1 MNKSNNINANFGL
14 PEGYFEKSK
23 LNILSKIEWQEE
35 NSNYSTL
42 LRLKGKHGF
51 VLPDNY
57 FDALAAKSEL
67 LTYPALDE
75 IKKSNS
81 FEVPVNY
88 FENNKTILLAKI
100 ITQGKNGGAKII
112 SLNSK
117 TYWYAAAAMLVFSF
131 GVWMWN
137 HYYNT
142 NEIIDGDCNTLAC
155 IEKRE
160 LLKYKLEN
168 LDNDELFE
176 LVNADDL
183 EKKLQQ
189 KELKDSTATTDS
201 IEIEDLTDFIE

>member
-1 MNKSNNINANFGL
+1 MDKKNNINSNFGL

-23 LNILSKIEWQEE
+23 LTILSKIEWQEE
-35 NSNYSTL
+35 NSNYPTL
-42 LRLKGKHGF
+42 LQLKGKHGF
-51 VLPDNY
+51 VLPDTY
-57 FDALAAKSEL
+57 FDDLAAKAEL
-67 LTYPALDE
+67 IDCPTLMEL
-75 IKKSNS
+75 KKSIPFNI
-81 FEVPVNY
+81 PANY
-88 FENNKTILLAKI
+88 FENNKANLLAKVKN
-100 ITQGKNGGAKII
+100 QGKNSGTKII
-112 SLNSK
+112 SLSSK
-117 TYWYAAAAMLVFSF
+117 TYWYAAAAMLVLSF

-137 HYYNT
+137 SFYDN

-189 KELKDSTATTDS
+189 KELKDSTATNDS